1 MKNIG
6 VVRHWG
12 LDHLEP
18 TQTVQMHLKF
28 KIYYKTCIWGAF
40 LILWKK
46 KFCPSVLGLYLVK
59 RPFLVKRVQKITN
72 KIFFFIKSK
81 MLPICNFY
89 NKFSILASSDP
100 VEWVPD
106 GPVPHGAQ
114 NWLGRAV
121 GGQDLEFSWSREFF
135 MSIRSCC
142 RALKWYISK
151 FGPDVPP

>member
-1 MKNIG
+1 
-6 VVRHWG
+6 
-12 LDHLEP
+12 
-18 TQTVQMHLKF
+18 MHMGSIFDFMEK
-28 KIYYKTCIWGAF
+28 KI
-40 LILWKK
+40 
-46 KFCPSVLGLYLVK
+46 CPSVLGLYLLK
-59 RPFLVKRVQKITN
+59 RPFLVKKVQKITN

-121 GGQDLEFSWSREFF
+121 GGRDLEFS
-135 MSIRSCC
+135 
-142 RALKWYISK
+142 
-151 FGPDVPP
+151 